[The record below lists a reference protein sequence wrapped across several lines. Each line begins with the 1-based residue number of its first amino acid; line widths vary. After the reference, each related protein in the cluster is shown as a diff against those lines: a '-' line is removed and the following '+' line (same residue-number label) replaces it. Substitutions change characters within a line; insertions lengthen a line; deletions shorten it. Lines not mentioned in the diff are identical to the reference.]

1 MKKQLISLDFGGVVR
16 LVNLPAPAADTDA
29 VSKSYVLSQIQSAI
43 TGLDYQADVLGIQTD
58 ATLAPTLTAGARYI
72 VTNVSTLNAG
82 FSTIVGVENGDIV
95 EYNGSAFTVA
105 YDVSV
110 KGDGVLCFNKGDN
123 QFYKYVSGT
132 WSYGGLSA
140 VTAGTG
146 LENIEGTFNVKYDNV
161 TIGIDGS
168 GKLYIPDDAITKAKI
183 ASDVAGTGL
192 EQDTDGS
199 LKVKLDGDTLAAGA
213 NGLKFNKT
221 ILQKVTADI
230 GDGSSTSIDVP
241 HTLGTKDVQVSV
253 YSNSTGEDVNCGITR
268 TDTNTVTLTFD
279 SAPASGAYR
288 VVITG

>member
-1 MKKQLISLDFGGVVR
+1 MKNQLISLNFGGVTR
-16 LVNLPAPAADTDA
+16 LVNLPTPSTDTDA
-29 VSKSYVLSQIQSAI
+29 ANRGYVLSEIQKAVS
-43 TGLDYQADVLGIQTD
+43 GLDYQSDVLAIQTD

-72 VTNVSTLNAG
+72 VTNVSALNVG
-82 FSTIVGVENGDIV
+82 FGTISGVENGDIV

-123 QFYKYVSGT
+123 QFYKYISGT

-146 LENIEGTFNVKYDNV
+146 LENAAGTFNVKYDNV
-161 TIGIDGS
+161 TIGIDGNR
-168 GKLYIPDDAITKAKI
+168 KLYIPDDAITKAKI
-183 ASDVAGTGL
+183 AADVAGTGL

-221 ILQKVTADI
+221 ILQKVTGDI
-230 GDGSSTSIDVP
+230 GDGSATSIAVT
-241 HTLGTKDVQVSV
+241 HNLATKDVQVSV

-268 TDTNTVTLTFD
+268 TDTNTITLTFD
-279 SAPASGAYR
+279 SAPAVGAYR